1 MTPRTFHTRSIRLNM
16 YEILLTPAHDR
27 GNAYIQ
33 SSCPAAR
40 GPILVAFRSMCRC
53 ARCLAANSSQV
64 NARTRK
70 HCTVEF
76 GSIRLTLERT
86 TQKGDILLEIEGVA
100 VEQCM
105 PEELMP
111 VCQGPEGSSC
121 AAVFRRPGPDK
132 CSITPPFK
140 VHTIY
145 STLLHK
151 SGRFSRLQRLV
162 LVPAQ
167 TNMPISL
174 RVSSMR
180 GQGPHS
186 PPR

>member
-1 MTPRTFHTRSIRLNM
+1 MVAVKTKSRSLSDTQDAFHTRSIRLNM

-64 NARTRK
+64 NARTQK
-70 HCTVEF
+70 H
-76 GSIRLTLERT
+76 IRLTLERT

-100 VEQCM
+100 VGQCM

-140 VHTIY
+140 VHTIS
-145 STLLHK
+145 STFLHK
-151 SGRFSRLQRLV
+151 SGRFSRL
-162 LVPAQ
+162 
-167 TNMPISL
+167 
-174 RVSSMR
+174 
-180 GQGPHS
+180 
-186 PPR
+186 